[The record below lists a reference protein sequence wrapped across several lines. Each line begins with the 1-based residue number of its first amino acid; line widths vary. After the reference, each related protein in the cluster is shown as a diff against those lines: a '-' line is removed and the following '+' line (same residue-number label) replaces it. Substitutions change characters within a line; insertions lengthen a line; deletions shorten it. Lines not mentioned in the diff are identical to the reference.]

1 MQLKRLKQRRL
12 ERKLKLL
19 LRRKGEHSKRLGGQL
34 RPKEAAA
41 EKARKEVEAANEA
54 RKAAEA
60 ASIALQE
67 TQILL
72 EKTVQV
78 NLEKLEIQRTEA
90 YPLPPSEP
98 EPEKPPTP
106 PPKKKLID
114 VAPVFTLPLC
124 DAIIQEGD
132 KFIFECRVTGVPKP
146 EVTWYKDGIFI
157 QNNPDY
163 LTTCHDGLCRL
174 TIEETFAEDS
184 ARFTCKAVNAAGIA
198 ETNALLSV
206 KETEPD
212 EQLSPPVFVKFLE
225 SGAAKEGTTHQLHC
239 KVEGVPLPLVQ
250 WFKNDTCIDNSPDY
264 VITYNNGDAVLRFEE
279 VFLEDQAEYTCKAT
293 NPVGTDTCKARLTV
307 EPLEPTESP
316 AFVTPLS
323 NVMARAGQKIKLEC
337 EVTGLPM
344 PELSWIQNGKPV
356 KETRD
361 LKTQYD
367 EDFKATL
374 TITEAFPKDAGV
386 YVVSAKNIAG
396 EATSSCNV
404 SVKGR
409 LPTETSDSELASDM
423 EPIKP
428 AIQLP
433 LKDIC
438 VFEGKK
444 VRLDCV
450 IIGQPEPEVIWY
462 HDDHPVKESNDFK
475 LLFQGDRCSLV
486 IEEVYLEDSGEYKVV
501 AINSAGEASSKC
513 DLTIKSVGETEPAT
527 RQQPTEKTVEE
538 PLTSGMAPRF
548 TKLLTDILATEG
560 DQVVLECCVGGDPH
574 PDIRWFLN
582 NHEIVSTDG
591 IQYAEDDQGNVSLT
605 IVSVSP
611 SHKGVYTVK
620 ASNASG
626 EAKCFAN
633 LIVKPAVSSTERPE
647 VQHQE
652 EKMVIPAFKELF
664 ADRAVVEQGP
674 TKFECIVTGKPTPK
688 VHWHFNDKPVSG
700 KDFLVST
707 SGERQVLTIHQVAKE
722 HAGKVA
728 CIAENE
734 AGRATCVATLS
745 VLEGHPKDMNLA
757 PLIESSTVS
766 EKSESYTMKRSV
778 FVQSSSNQVSSSSAE
793 PNVEVHSYSSH
804 ADHLL
809 RKVGEKP
816 PVEVRNEKSEE
827 FHQVNRDKPSVHT
840 HQSLLITNGQ
850 REDSMTSGSSTP
862 VSSPRPIRKSIPPR
876 FVTPLVG
883 RIVDQGADVTLI
895 GIIDGYPTPTVV
907 WTKNDQELSPK
918 EGSIS
923 MSWEL
928 NKVTLELTK
937 VGVKDAGRYTC
948 KATNPVGSATS
959 TADLVVKKTVFP
971 PVFGRRLQ
979 AQMVKSGERVVMEV
993 EATGTPDPTV
1003 SWYKDDIKILGA
1015 VPGGKFRTK
1024 IQGNCYTLIIEKATP
1039 EYSGKYTVKAVNSAG
1054 EAQSIADFLVLEPQ
1068 VDQTVVTHMIVQNVV
1083 HSSTQ
1088 KHDKDESIISST
1100 EEAPPQPTLSPE
1112 QVKPPT
1118 KQETPRSSPAFGKP
1132 VTSESLTFTETT
1144 KTEKHISVRM
1154 ERTPSPSYY
1163 TPRESPIPVTKE
1175 EIVTPVTKN
1184 KPTPPATKIEFAPFK
1199 EMVIPIKI
1207 EERKEER
1214 VPVPQKEVEIP
1225 IQVDQK
1231 TFTEIVNSLTDLSSI
1246 YDHVSKKKE
1255 TVEILPQKPIKPE
1268 EDTGIESESISKK
1281 SALDFFINKLNEDD
1295 LKQKQEDVL
1304 TGASTTVTNIKS
1316 QFEELHLKEEKT
1328 LQKPEPI
1335 SIHFSH
1341 EIKQDAP
1348 KLQPAEAQQLPPF
1361 PQKEQRS
1368 SYTSSEYQRETQGPP
1383 SQFTSVAE
1391 TAQTKHPYETV
1402 SKSEFHTEHISS
1414 TKFEKR
1420 VSHHSATSS
1429 SLEEFNLQ
1437 PEPPPEMGFI
1447 PKSEV
1452 PSKLRLDMPSRVKQL
1467 EESHRVLSPVE
1478 IPSGAIRIFPTPA
1491 RVGIPPAVNSE
1502 SIKVHP
1508 TVEPANKPEVPT
1520 VYSKPQQETVLPPWK
1535 QPEQKPVEVQEEVA
1549 QKEVVEEVFVQ
1560 KKIHL
1565 PGTGDWSYRPTPAPP
1580 QTQEKVPV
1588 SSKPWAPFKPVEV
1601 TQPAKPVLIPKPEP
1615 STRPI
1620 SPKPSAEGIAMER
1633 LWAPLRTPEPEP
1645 VSLPPPEPIIR
1656 PTTPKPP
1663 TDEYKPTFLRT
1674 VSSRPSVE
1682 TVTSEKL
1689 TSSHMRSFTSES
1701 TSAFSPVQARAVSPR
1716 PSAEGIQMEKLWTP
1730 QKPPEPEH
1738 GIQRPVSTGPYRAT
1752 SPKPSMEGL
1761 AMDKI
1766 WAHKHPDSAL
1776 KKTWPPPQPSEEKP
1790 VVPWATKEEVEKSWP
1805 PPPIESEVSV
1815 TKKVDEKNYF
1825 VETKHTK
1832 TQLDSIQPPPGVK
1845 PTEKSLVKPV
1855 EKPVIKPIER
1865 VWAPVQPE
1873 VARHTF
1879 EEKTQKV
1886 QQPPP
1891 QPRPV
1896 EKVWQQV
1903 QPGFTSVSQK
1913 SEERIHSVEIKDQPA
1928 LDPQTKMTPVPK
1940 PASPFTVIRQE
1951 TEDIS
1956 KSYVHSSVETIE
1968 KPIIPP
1974 QNVIHYIAEAKLL
1987 PSTVIF
1993 DKQSQSSDMITSSE
2007 ITEVKSERSEFTSSE
2022 FHSVQ
2027 THGKEPSPP
2036 VVEERGLRPSEKSW
2050 PPGPKVDFELK
2061 APPVRK
2067 DTSSRSASIQQV
2079 VQEEI
2084 YLEPGP
2090 PPEMG
2095 YAPPVPQGRRQSY
2108 VETIEQDLERSLEK
2122 EPTKHL
2128 VGSVRTMP
2136 PPPQRE
2142 KSLTPA
2148 PTTPQK
2154 DRSFPPLFPK
2164 STLPQPPL
2172 KDKLSEGKSVP
2183 KQVKKEPLKKPD
2195 VESKPFERFPDLEP
2209 FPFSP
2214 DPSKPKPSKGPP
2226 PPKPS
2231 KFVRGEFA
2239 SSDYESDF
2247 ESIQISSKWRPYES
2261 DTEEFSYKRVLPP
2274 STTPQPRRPKSTE
2287 PEPLPPSKFDRP
2299 PQYEGPPRPS
2309 IDVSQF
2315 EKKHSKT
2322 EVTKITSKV
2331 EMKTDK
2337 IRKHTSETKKKY
2349 SPPTLK
2355 PESPPIICQADPPSP
2370 PKPEEKSK
2378 PDSPKSKTK
2387 NARPVQPQQESGY
2400 MADTEE
2406 PRRIR
2411 QAMHQKNIKHEES
2424 TKTTVEHTT
2433 VISERFS
2440 QQSSQ
2445 QTSVQRQQNV
2455 VSQEKVAT
2463 SKPQFKSHHRHSEQK
2478 VEKKVAIA
2486 STGSIKSKKEIVVPS
2501 MVKEVPGTT
2510 TQTYSEDRSSSLEP
2524 LPFKAEPTRSVPK
2537 RSLGPPPP
2545 SPSKFVRGE
2554 FRESDYESD
2563 YEGRIPALWRPLD
2576 SDADGPSYKPV
2587 RPVLTPGGSR
2597 QHSRASMEV
2606 RTPTPPTE
2614 FDNPPQ
2620 FGGPPRPKFEPID
2633 KLLPAK
2639 QSKNLKMPE
2648 KPQVIVKP
2656 KPKLVAPKSPPL
2668 ELIIATPA
2676 VRKPFILKPG
2686 SPPEWGSAPPPGTTY
2701 HGHSK
2706 VSNFPNA
2713 TQTETSKVMNFA
2725 ESTEHSHRVVS
2736 VQQTTRVIKFGEKEN
2751 RPPQGGA
2758 PLEPFPFKPE
2768 PEKPRRRN
2776 SGPPPTMPKKFVPGE
2791 FRESDYESDYESMH
2805 IRPKWV
2811 PGDSDTDEPHY
2822 RKVKPP
2828 PVTRSTSVPGRS
2840 STTRVPT
2847 PMEFDTEP
2855 PLLPATPVPRSSQ
2868 VSSTTISSE
2877 HSAEQ
2882 SRLRRV
2888 EEMRKR
2894 FSETTSSSTVQRS
2907 SQPSTPEAVLRPEDS
2922 PEFGFIGRKI
2932 PTSASFSCLLSAT
2945 DLVFAGVQPNL
2956 YQDTQIP
2963 RYTTWAV
2970 ASKHMNEMTSTFKS
2984 KAQKF
2989 VDDIITDVR
2998 TSKPDKQ
3005 TQKSPTAAEVAPAS
3019 TGDDP
3024 QAYREESRVSQ
3035 YGTKHIDPE
3044 TGLIYFK
3051 YDFGYE
3057 FGIVLPGEGKKPE
3070 RDEKN
3075 AKRPRIDDKR
3085 SDDVEFPIIHETT
3098 QGVQKKA
3105 GAENK
3110 QAKEPEG
3117 KVPLFRPKKFTHS
3130 KAVKWEPMS
3139 ESEMS
3144 EAEGDASGHKKRYS
3158 LPQPPHINIPGST
3171 HWDQT
3176 TPSPVSLSP
3185 SLPSL
3190 SPRYLGGAQSVTP
3203 VPDLAEMNDEILIV
3217 YLQEYKYIYDQSDS
3231 RYMNN
3236 VRRLNIWEEIENK
3249 INVLVSPG
3257 GSWQG
3262 ISPMKGP
3269 NKGQGR
3275 GGTPTPPS
3283 TPSSLGGL
3291 PRKPPTFITPLR
3303 DIAVVSGQTA
3313 RFECIVQAEPPPN
3326 VLWSKNGR
3334 IIENCQDY
3342 QIQYRNGVC
3351 RLTIPQAFPEDAG
3364 NYTCTATNMLGTIGS
3379 SGTLQVPGERR
3390 SVRKP

>member
-1 MQLKRLKQRRL
+1 ML
-12 ERKLKLL
+12 
-19 LRRKGEHSKRLGGQL
+19 
-34 RPKEAAA
+34 
-41 EKARKEVEAANEA
+41 
-54 RKAAEA
+54 
-60 ASIALQE
+60 
-67 TQILL
+67 
-72 EKTVQV
+72 
-78 NLEKLEIQRTEA
+78 
-90 YPLPPSEP
+90 PSE
-98 EPEKPPTP
+98 
-106 PPKKKLID
+106 
-114 VAPVFTLPLC
+114 
-124 DAIIQEGD
+124 
-132 KFIFECRVTGVPKP
+132 
-146 EVTWYKDGIFI
+146 
-157 QNNPDY
+157 
-163 LTTCHDGLCRL
+163 
-174 TIEETFAEDS
+174 
-184 ARFTCKAVNAAGIA
+184 
-198 ETNALLSV
+198 
-206 KETEPD
+206 
-212 EQLSPPVFVKFLE
+212 
-225 SGAAKEGTTHQLHC
+225 
-239 KVEGVPLPLVQ
+239 
-250 WFKNDTCIDNSPDY
+250 
-264 VITYNNGDAVLRFEE
+264 
-279 VFLEDQAEYTCKAT
+279 
-293 NPVGTDTCKARLTV
+293 
-307 EPLEPTESP
+307 
-316 AFVTPLS
+316 
-323 NVMARAGQKIKLEC
+323 
-337 EVTGLPM
+337 TGLPHSRS
-344 PELSWIQNGKPV
+344 PFPVPPPDLIGRENGLS
-356 KETRD
+356 
-361 LKTQYD
+361 L
-367 EDFKATL
+367 
-374 TITEAFPKDAGV
+374 
-386 YVVSAKNIAG
+386 
-396 EATSSCNV
+396 
-404 SVKGR
+404 
-409 LPTETSDSELASDM
+409 LPSLRSQETETSHPPSNRRGRCKRRFPGIER
-423 EPIKP
+423 
-428 AIQLP
+428 
-433 LKDIC
+433 
-438 VFEGKK
+438 F
-444 VRLDCV
+444 DC
-450 IIGQPEPEVIWY
+450 
-462 HDDHPVKESNDFK
+462 DFK
-475 LLFQGDRCSLV
+475 LTATLL
-486 IEEVYLEDSGEYKVV
+486 LH
-501 AINSAGEASSKC
+501 
-513 DLTIKSVGETEPAT
+513 SVGETEPAT
-527 RQQPTEKTVEE
+527 RQQPVEKTVEE
-538 PLTSGMAPRF
+538 PLTTGMAPRF
-548 TKLLTDILATEG
+548 IKLLTDILATEG
-560 DQVVLECCVGGDPH
+560 DQVVLECCVEGDPH

-591 IQYAEDDQGNVSLT
+591 IQFKQMKYQIFSNGKRAEKEKRLWYAGMHSSAPKVEGETLPLKNDYAEDDQGNVSLT

-664 ADRAVVEQGP
+664 ANRAVVEQSP

-734 AGRATCVATLS
+734 GGRATCVATLS
-745 VLEGHPKDMNLA
+745 VLEGHPKDMILA

-793 PNVEVHSYSSH
+793 PNIEVHSYSSQ

-816 PVEVRNEKSEE
+816 PVEVRNEKTEE

-850 REDSMTSGSSTP
+850 REDSLTSGSSTP

-883 RIVDQGADVTLI
+883 RIVDQGADVTLV
-895 GIIDGYPTPTVV
+895 GIID
-907 WTKNDQELSPK
+907 
-918 EGSIS
+918 
-923 MSWEL
+923 
-928 NKVTLELTK
+928 ELTK

-1144 KTEKHISVRM
+1144 KTEKHISIRM

-1175 EIVTPVTKN
+1175 EIVIPVTKI
-1184 KPTPPATKIEFAPFK
+1184 KPTPPATKMESTPFK
-1199 EMVIPIKI
+1199 EMEIPIRI

-1225 IQVDQK
+1225 IQFEQK
-1231 TFTEIVNSLTDLSSI
+1231 TFTEIVNGLTDLSSI
-1246 YDHVSKKKE
+1246 YDNVSKKEE
-1255 TVEILPQKPIKPE
+1255 TVEILSQKPIKPE

-1295 LKQKQEDVL
+1295 LKQKQEDVQ

-1335 SIHFSH
+1335 SIQFSH
-1341 EIKQDAP
+1341 EIKQDIP

-1361 PQKEQRS
+1361 SQKEQRS
-1368 SYTSSEYQRETQGPP
+1368 SYTSSGYQREIQGPP
-1383 SQFTSVAE
+1383 SQLTSVAE
-1391 TAQTKHPYETV
+1391 TAQTKQPYETV
-1402 SKSEFHTEHISS
+1402 SKSEFHSEHISS

-1437 PEPPPEMGFI
+1437 PEPPPEMGFS

-1491 RVGIPPAVNSE
+1491 RVGIPPGLNSE
-1502 SIKVHP
+1502 PIKVQP

-1520 VYSKPQQETVLPPWK
+1520 VYPKQQQETVLPPWK

-1565 PGTGDWSYRPTPAPP
+1565 PGTGDWSYRPTPVHP
-1580 QTQEKVPV
+1580 QTQEKSPV

-1615 STRPI
+1615 SARPI
-1620 SPKPSAEGIAMER
+1620 SPKPSTEGIAMER

-1663 TDEYKPTFLRT
+1663 TDEYKPSFLRT

-1790 VVPWATKEEVEKSWP
+1790 VVPWATREEVEKSWP
-1805 PPPIESEVSV
+1805 PPPIESDFSV
-1815 TKKVDEKNYF
+1815 TKKVEEKIQF

-1832 TQLDSIQPPPGVK
+1832 TQLDSVQPPPGVK
-1845 PTEKSLVKPV
+1845 PAEKPMVKPV

-1873 VARHTF
+1873 VTMHTF
-1879 EEKTQKV
+1879 EEKVHQTEKIEDFFQTQKV

-1891 QPRPV
+1891 QPKPV
-1896 EKVWQQV
+1896 DKVWQPV
-1903 QPGFTSVSQK
+1903 QPGFTSVSHK
-1913 SEERIHSVEIKDQPA
+1913 SEEHIHSVEIKDQPA
-1928 LDPQTKMTPVPK
+1928 LVPQTKMAPVTK
-1940 PASPFTVIRQE
+1940 PVSPFTVIRQE

-1956 KSYVHSSVETIE
+1956 KSYVHSLVETIE

-1987 PSTVIF
+1987 PSTANF
-1993 DKQSQSSDMITSSE
+1993 DKRLQSSDLITSSE
-2007 ITEVKSERSEFTSSE
+2007 RIEVKSECSEFTSSE

-2027 THGKEPSPP
+2027 TQGKETSPP

-2061 APPVRK
+2061 APPVVK
-2067 DTSSRSASIQQV
+2067 DTSSRSTSIQQV

-2090 PPEMG
+2090 PPEMV
-2095 YAPPVPQGRRQSY
+2095 YAPPLPQGRRQSY

-2154 DRSFPPLFPK
+2154 DRSFPPQFPK
-2164 STLPQPPL
+2164 STLPPPPP
-2172 KDKLSEGKSVP
+2172 KDKMLEAKSLP
-2183 KQVKKEPLKKPD
+2183 KQVKKEPLKKSD

-2209 FPFSP
+2209 FPFNP

-2299 PQYEGPPRPS
+2299 PQFEGPPRPS
-2309 IDVSQF
+2309 IDISQF
-2315 EKKHSKT
+2315 EKKKSKT
-2322 EVTKITSKV
+2322 EVIKITSKV

-2355 PESPPIICQADPPSP
+2355 PGSPPIICQADPPSP

-2387 NARPVQPQQESGY
+2387 NARPVQLQQESGY

-2411 QAMHQKNIKHEES
+2411 QATHQKSIKHEES

-2445 QTSVQRQQNV
+2445 QSSVQHQQNV
-2455 VSQEKVAT
+2455 VSQEKAAT

-2486 STGSIKSKKEIVVPS
+2486 STGSIKPKKEIVVPS
-2501 MVKEVPGTT
+2501 MAKEVPGTT
-2510 TQTYSEDRSSSLEP
+2510 TQTYSEDRASSLEP
-2524 LPFKAEPTRSVPK
+2524 LPFKPEPTRSVPK

-2587 RPVLTPGGSR
+2587 RPILTPGGSR

-2614 FDNPPQ
+2614 FDM
-2620 FGGPPRPKFEPID
+2620 K
-2633 KLLPAK
+2633 K
-2639 QSKNLKMPE
+2639 PE

-2656 KPKLVAPKSPPL
+2656 KPKMVAPKSPPL

-2751 RPPQGGA
+2751 RPPQGGP

-2828 PVTRSTSVPGRS
+2828 PVTRSTSVPGGS
-2840 STTRVPT
+2840 SATRVPT

-2855 PLLPATPVPRSSQ
+2855 PLLPAAPVSRSSQ

-2907 SQPSTPEAVLRPEDS
+2907 SQPSAPDVVLRPEES

-2932 PTSASFSCLLSAT
+2932 PTSASF
-2945 DLVFAGVQPNL
+2945 
-2956 YQDTQIP
+2956 
-2963 RYTTWAV
+2963 V

-2989 VDDIITDVR
+2989 VDDIITDVQ
-2998 TSKPDKQ
+2998 TSKTDKQ
-3005 TQKSPTAAEVAPAS
+3005 TQKSPTAAKVAPSS

-3098 QGVQKKA
+3098 QGGQKKA

-3144 EAEGDASGHKKRYS
+3144 EAEGDVSGHKKRYS

-3203 VPDLAEMNDEILIV
+3203 VPDLA
-3217 YLQEYKYIYDQSDS
+3217 
-3231 RYMNN
+3231 
-3236 VRRLNIWEEIENK
+3236 
-3249 INVLVSPG
+3249 VSPG

-3379 SGTLQVPGERR
+3379 SGMLQVPGERR